1 MSDETIEQI
10 VAWCCSCS
18 QINPKWTNVCQNCG
32 CIKENARDLVPE
44 GYVKQSSNMSYN
56 QAIDDAE
63 QAEKM
68 NKIQI
73 TIKQAEEFNRMR
85 ECLRRIGAVK
95 GEELEMAYENMQSDA
110 AQNVRGVKKITMP
123 TPVDI
128 HKLIGE
134 DGNL

>member
-63 QAEKM
+63 QAIYKLGLYRFRA
-68 NKIQI
+68 IQ
-73 TIKQAEEFNRMR
+73 K
-85 ECLRRIGAVK
+85 
-95 GEELEMAYENMQSDA
+95 ELE
-110 AQNVRGVKKITMP
+110 
-123 TPVDI
+123 
-128 HKLIGE
+128 KLKR
-134 DGNL
+134 